1 MMIITNIANGP
12 QLPLILMIKD
22 VYDDD
27 HSGDYHHGDEEK
39 IIFLPVMITMTLIF
53 KMTVTVMETM
63 KMPKNG

>member
-27 HSGDYHHGDEEK
+27 HSGDYHHDDEEK
-39 IIFLPVMITMTLIF
+39 IIF
-53 KMTVTVMETM
+53 
-63 KMPKNG
+63 